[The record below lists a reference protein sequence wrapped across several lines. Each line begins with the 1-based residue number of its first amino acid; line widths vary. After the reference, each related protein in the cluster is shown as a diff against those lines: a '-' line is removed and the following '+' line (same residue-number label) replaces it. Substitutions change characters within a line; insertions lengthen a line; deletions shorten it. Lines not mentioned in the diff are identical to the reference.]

1 MIVVLLFGCM
11 IIMFL
16 GYVGAA
22 TYVGLHTER
31 RVFPVF

>member
-1 MIVVLLFGCM
+1 MLVAFLFGCM
-11 IIMFL
+11 MVIFL
-16 GYVGAA
+16 AYVAAA

>member
-1 MIVVLLFGCM
+1 MFVVFLFGCM
-11 IIMFL
+11 MMFFL
-16 GYVGAA
+16 AYVTAA

>member
-1 MIVVLLFGCM
+1 MLVAFLFGSM
-11 IIMFL
+11 MMFFL
-16 GYVGAA
+16 AYVAAA